1 MTLSEMIHPGDKV
14 EIRLLQEVRQMGRS
28 GENVKVYLSKVLDV
42 DDGGGI
48 EIAMPME
55 EGTLVMLALGVRY
68 EFIFAGKAGMYQAVG
83 QIRQRYKK
91 DNIYMLLVELRS
103 QPEKFQRREFFRY
116 TKQIKVFYY
125 PITEEEADMES
136 GNAVFIKIQK
146 SNGDRQEKPGQL
158 LDISGGGGRLQT
170 DEAFGDESYV
180 LIGVHLK
187 SETINKQY
195 YIPSKVIKC
204 VPDKEKKK
212 YELHVKF
219 LFKDTKTSE
228 EIIKYIFEKE
238 RMERQRGVR

>member
-42 DDGGGI
+42 DDRGGI

-55 EGTLVMLALGVRY
+55 EGTLVMLGLGVRY
-68 EFIFAGKAGMYQAVG
+68 EFIFIGKAGMYQAVG

-136 GNAVFIKIQK
+136 GNAIFIMLQK
-146 SNGDRQEKPGQL
+146 SKGREEQSGQL
-158 LDISGGGGRLQT
+158 LDISGGGGRLQS
-170 DEAFGDESYV
+170 DEPFGDESYV

-204 VPDKEKKK
+204 APGKEKTK
-212 YELHVKF
+212 YESHVKF

-228 EIIKYIFEKE
+228 EIIRYIFEKE